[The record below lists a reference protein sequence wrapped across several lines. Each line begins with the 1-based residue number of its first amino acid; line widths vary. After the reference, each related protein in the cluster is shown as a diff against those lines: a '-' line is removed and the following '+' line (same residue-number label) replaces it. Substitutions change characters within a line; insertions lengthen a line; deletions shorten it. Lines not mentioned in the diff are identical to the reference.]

1 MIIQIYTAQS
11 VEEALALADAGVD
24 HVGITPPQ
32 GLPGE
37 ISLATMREIVLAL
50 KGRARCIA
58 LTVDIAPAVVIELV
72 NTVQPDILHLC
83 PLADAI
89 KPADIPPLRA
99 ALPPGLPILQAISVT
114 GPESVAEAQA
124 YAAVADMLL
133 LDTQDPAIP
142 GVGASGITHD
152 WSVSRA
158 IVQAVSV
165 PVIMAGGLS
174 PENVADAIHTVRP
187 WGVDSLTLTN
197 ERLPDGGF
205 RKDLARVRAFA
216 AAARAA
222 AGAP

>member
-24 HVGITPPQ
+24 HVGLTPPQ

-37 ISLATMREIVLAL
+37 VPFETMRAITRAL
-50 KGRARCIA
+50 KGRARTVA
-58 LTVDIAPAVVIELV
+58 LTVDIAPEIVRELV
-72 NTVQPDILHLC
+72 DTVQPDILHLC

-89 KPADIPPLRA
+89 KPADLPALRA
-99 ALPPGLPILQAISVT
+99 VLPPGLPILQAISVT

-124 YAAVADMLL
+124 YAAVADMLI
-133 LDTQDPAIP
+133 LDTQHPDIR
-142 GVGASGITHD
+142 GVGASGMVHD

-158 IVQAVSV
+158 IVQAVSI

-174 PENVADAIHTVRP
+174 PENVAEAVRVVRP
-187 WGVDSLTLTN
+187 WGVDSATLTN
-197 ERLPDGGF
+197 QTLADGRV
-205 RKDLARVRAFA
+205 RKDLAKVRAFA

-222 AGAP
+222 AASL